1 MIDGVIPLYTW
12 AEKEY
17 WETLSASSIAVD
29 IQGMLSAFLHKR
41 FLCELVLDVTAL
53 KRPGLN

>member
-1 MIDGVIPLYTW
+1 MIDGVITLYTW

-17 WETLSASSIAVD
+17 RETLSANNIAVD
-29 IQGMLSAFLHKR
+29 IQGMLPAFLHKR

-53 KRPGLN
+53 KRPGRN